1 VNGWTV
7 CRFQAREA
15 VAERQAECNY
25 RHGGRTKAMIEVWK
39 LIKSLADVAFSLVN
53 RSTARDS
60 RLRCVS
66 SPVAFHAFR
75 HQAELS
81 GFEKAAI
88 GWPIDPVRN
97 AARGWQSHAAAYNLY
112 LTFYNEDCTWRQP

>member
-1 VNGWTV
+1 
-7 CRFQAREA
+7 
-15 VAERQAECNY
+15 
-25 RHGGRTKAMIEVWK
+25 MIEVWK

-75 HQAELS
+75 RQAELS

-97 AARGWQSHAAAYNLY
+97 DARGWQSHAAAYNLY
-112 LTFYNEDCTWRQP
+112 LTFTTRIARGDNPETNDGCR